1 MRVPPRARELVTSHS
16 SNQSG
21 AMADDRAN
29 PNSGPG
35 QEEDMPYFAP
45 LVEETFAEKFTRKF
59 KADPLVPIG
68 AGLTGCILLGGLNSF
83 AKRSTRKSAMK
94 QQNFMRA
101 RVGMQGLTV
110 AILAYGTFY
119 SAIRANFDKKER
131 EAMGAPRFK
140 DGNETFAQ
148 AAGFQERARK
158 D

>member
-1 MRVPPRARELVTSHS
+1 MASQQDSQQS
-16 SNQSG
+16 S
-21 AMADDRAN
+21 AN
-29 PNSGPG
+29 ASSG

-59 KADPLVPIG
+59 KADPLVPVG
-68 AGLTGCILLGGLNSF
+68 AGLTACILLGGLNSF

-131 EAMGAPRFK
+131 EAMGAPKFK
-140 DGNETFAQ
+140 DGSETFAQ
-148 AAGFQERARK
+148 AAGYSERSPK
-158 D
+158 E

>member
-1 MRVPPRARELVTSHS
+1 
-16 SNQSG
+16 
-21 AMADDRAN
+21 
-29 PNSGPG
+29 
-35 QEEDMPYFAP
+35 MPYFAP

-59 KADPLVPIG
+59 KADPLVPVG
-68 AGLTGCILLGGLNSF
+68 AGLTACILLGGLNSF

-131 EAMGAPRFK
+131 EAMGAPKFK
-140 DGNETFAQ
+140 DGSETFAE
-148 AAGFQERARK
+148 AAGYKERSPK
-158 D
+158 E